1 MQVEP
6 TQRSHDAATEDV
18 AEFQPRDPSPTPSD
32 LLSRKTY
39 QSRSSRKF
47 ITSLKHRYSN
57 ERTTK
62 GNTESWGPTKTAEPT
77 YSITALPRISSIKRL
92 LTHKRSPSPTHG
104 RNVSCQVLGTKFL
117 SSPFK
122 GESMEIGSHNKVRS
136 YLQKAI
142 SLPGDQNHVDSLD
155 DSDDILSGEE
165 EKSMLFEP
173 ESVPATLN
181 PTPRK
186 EDTLSPPPIP
196 TPSQNQRTSSSSEEV
211 LRPMIVREST
221 FKLKETFECAA
232 EHGDVQ
238 ELVELLKN
246 MFKAKKDR

>member
-1 MQVEP
+1 MQVET
-6 TQRSHDAATEDV
+6 TQRSHDAATDEV
-18 AEFQPRDPSPTPSD
+18 AEYQPRDPSPTPSD
-32 LLSRKTY
+32 QVSRRTY

-62 GNTESWGPTKTAEPT
+62 GNTESWGPTKTVDPS
-77 YSITALPRISSIKRL
+77 YSITALPRVSSIKRL
-92 LTHKRSPSPTHG
+92 LTHKRSPSPTHA
-104 RNVSCQVLGTKFL
+104 RNVSCTVLGTKIT

-155 DSDDILSGEE
+155 SDDILSGEE

-173 ESVPATLN
+173 ESIPATLN

-186 EDTLSPPPIP
+186 EESLSPPPIP
-196 TPSQNQRTSSSSEEV
+196 TPSQNQRTSSSSEDL

-221 FKLKETFECAA
+221 FKLKETFELAA
-232 EHGDVQ
+232 EHGDVL
-238 ELVELLKN
+238 EITELLKQ